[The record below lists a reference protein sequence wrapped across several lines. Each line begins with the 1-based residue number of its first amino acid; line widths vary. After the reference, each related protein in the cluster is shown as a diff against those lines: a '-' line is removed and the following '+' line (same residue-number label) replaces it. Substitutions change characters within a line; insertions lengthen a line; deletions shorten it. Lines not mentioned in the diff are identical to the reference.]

1 MDYRG
6 TLNLPETSFPMR
18 AGAAQREPEMLSR
31 WDGLA
36 VYQRMLEQRASAP
49 TFILHDGP
57 PYANGHMHMGHVLN
71 RVLKDIVVKYKHL
84 SGHLTPYVP
93 GWDCH
98 GLPIELQVEKEVGRA
113 KKAELPVVEVRRL
126 CDAYARKFV
135 GIQRDE
141 VRRLGVVGDWEQPYL
156 TLAPEYEA
164 QEIRELGKLA
174 SAGFLYR
181 RKKPVY
187 WCASCETALA
197 EAEVEYEE
205 KRSHSVY
212 VRFPAAGGSERA
224 EVPVALLGA
233 AADAASRDA
242 LQGLDARKVALV
254 AWTTTPW
261 TLPANLALSLNPELA
276 YVGLRVTGDL
286 LIVAEGLAEAFL
298 AANGLT
304 EDEGVARIRFTAK
317 LLEGVEFDHP
327 WLERRVPVLLGD
339 HVTLESGTGV
349 VHTAP
354 GHGQEDYEIGLRYG
368 LDVYSPVDAR
378 GRFTQDVPELAGE
391 RIFDA
396 DKKVVERIRE
406 QGNLLADGPFTH
418 SYPHCW
424 RCKKP
429 LFFRAT
435 EQWFV
440 SLANADL
447 RGETLAAIDRVRWI
461 PPWGRDRIH
470 GMIATRPD
478 WCISRQR
485 SWGVPIVAV
494 HCEKCGHAHAS
505 KALAE
510 HVAAIVE
517 REGSNAWFAHPVEE
531 LLPEGFRCESC
542 AGREFR
548 KETDILD
555 VWFDSGVSH
564 AAVLEKR
571 PGLRAP
577 ADLYLEGSDQHR
589 GWFHT
594 SILTSVATRGDA
606 PYLACLT
613 HGFILDGAGKKMSK
627 SGGNA
632 MSPDAIMKDMGA
644 DVLRLWVA
652 AEDYR
657 GDVKLSK
664 QILGHLVEAYRRLR
678 NTARFLLGNLGD
690 FDPQRDT
697 VAYADLPELD
707 RYALD
712 RLARVEQ
719 RAREAYDAYEFHG
732 VYHLMNNFCAVDMSA
747 LYLDVVKDRA
757 YCSAPDDPG
766 RRAAQTVMHEIAR
779 ALAGMLAPVLTFLA
793 EDVWRALPDAGGT
806 DSVLLTDFPKPG
818 AGWIDDALAARF
830 ERLLAVRSAVTK
842 ALETERQAGKIG
854 HSLEAKV
861 ALSATPE
868 LAALLGGHEAFLAE
882 LFIVSEVVLESA
894 ALPESALLPGLGI
907 AVSAATGEKCTRC
920 WNYRR
925 DVSSVAAYP
934 GACGRCANV
943 LGRIGHAV
951 AS

>member
-1 MDYRG
+1 M
-6 TLNLPETSFPMR
+6 
-18 AGAAQREPEMLSR
+18 
-31 WDGLA
+31 
-36 VYQRMLEQRASAP
+36 
-49 TFILHDGP
+49 
-57 PYANGHMHMGHVLN
+57 
-71 RVLKDIVVKYKHL
+71 
-84 SGHLTPYVP
+84 
-93 GWDCH
+93 
-98 GLPIELQVEKEVGRA
+98 
-113 KKAELPVVEVRRL
+113 VEVRRL

-135 GIQRDE
+135 GIQRDG
-141 VRRLGVVGDWEQPYL
+141 VRRLGVVGDWEHPYL

-181 RKKPVY
+181 RKRPVY

-205 KRSHSVY
+205 KRSHSIY
-212 VRFPAAGGSERA
+212 VRFPVARGA
-224 EVPVALLGA
+224 EPAVVPVALLGA
-233 AADAASRDA
+233 ADAGSRDA
-242 LQGLDARKVALV
+242 LKSLDARKVALV

-261 TLPANLALSLNPELA
+261 TLPANLGLSLNPELA
-276 YVGLRVTGDL
+276 YVGLHVGGDL
-286 LIVAEGLAEAFL
+286 LIVAEGLAESFL
-298 AANGLT
+298 AATGLR
-304 EDEGVARIRFTAK
+304 EDEGSERVRLSAK
-317 LLEGVEFDHP
+317 LLEGVEFSHP
-327 WLERRVPVLLGD
+327 WIERRVPVLLGD

-406 QGNLLADGPFTH
+406 AGNLVGDGPLTH

-435 EQWFV
+435 EQWWV
-440 SLANADL
+440 SLENNDL
-447 RGETLAAIDRVRWI
+447 RAETLAAIDRVRWI
-461 PPWGRDRIH
+461 PPWGHDRIH

-485 SWGVPIVAV
+485 IWGVPIVAV
-494 HCEKCGHAHAS
+494 HCEKCGVAHAS
-505 KALAE
+505 KELAE

-517 REGSNAWFAHPVEE
+517 REGSDAWFARPVEE
-531 LLPEGFRCESC
+531 LLPSGFRCESC

-564 AAVLEKR
+564 AAVLEQR
-571 PGLRAP
+571 EELRAP

-594 SILTSVATRGDA
+594 SILTSVATRGNA

-613 HGFILDGAGKKMSK
+613 HGFILDGQGKKMSK

-632 MSPDAIMKDMGA
+632 MAPDAVMKDLGA

-664 QILGHLVEAYRRLR
+664 EILGHLVEAYRRLR

-690 FDPQRDT
+690 FDPRRGA
-697 VAYADLPELD
+697 VPYAALPELE
-707 RYALD
+707 RFALD
-712 RLARVEQ
+712 RLARVVQ
-719 RAREAYDAYEFHG
+719 RVRDGYESYEFHN
-732 VYHLMNNFCAVDMSA
+732 VYHLLNNYCAVDLSA

-757 YCSAPDDPG
+757 YCSAPDDPA
-766 RRAAQTVMHEIAR
+766 RRAAQTVMHEIVR
-779 ALAGMLAPVLTFLA
+779 ALAGMLAPVATFLA
-793 EDVWRALPDAGGT
+793 EDVWRALPGGGGT
-806 DSVLLTDFPKPG
+806 DSVLLTDFPAP
-818 AGWIDDALAARF
+818 AAEWIDDALAARF

-842 ALETERQAGKIG
+842 ALEAERQAGNIG
-854 HSLEAKV
+854 HSLEARV
-861 ALSATPE
+861 ALAAPRE
-868 LAALLGGHEAFLAE
+868 LAELLRGNEAFLAE
-882 LFIVSEVVLESA
+882 LFIVSQVTLEPGP
-894 ALPESALLPGLGI
+894 LPESPLLPGLGI
-907 AVSAATGEKCTRC
+907 AVAAASGEKCTRC
-920 WNYRR
+920 WNYRL
-925 DVSSVAAYP
+925 DVSSVAAFP
-934 GACGRCANV
+934 GACGRCADV

>member
-6 TLNLPETSFPMR
+6 TLNLPATSFPMR
-18 AGAAQREPEMLSR
+18 ANAAQREPEMLSR
-31 WDGLA
+31 WDSLG
-36 VYQRMLEQRASAP
+36 VYERMLAQRAAAP
-49 TFILHDGP
+49 LFVLHDGP
-57 PYANGHMHMGHVLN
+57 PYANGNMHMGHVLN

-113 KKAELPVVEVRRL
+113 KKAALPVTEVRRL
-126 CDAYARKFV
+126 CDAYARRFV

-141 VRRLGVVGDWEQPYL
+141 IRRLGVVGDWAHPYL
-156 TLAPEYEA
+156 TLAPDYEA

-174 SAGFLYR
+174 SAGALYR

-205 KRSHSVY
+205 KRSHSIY
-212 VRFPAAGGSERA
+212 VRFPLAAGA
-224 EVPVALLGA
+224 PPQPIPVAVLGA
-233 AADAASRDA
+233 VDAGARDA
-242 LQGLDARKVALV
+242 LRACDARKVALV

-261 TLPANLALSLNPELA
+261 TLPANLGLSINPEYS
-276 YVGLRVTGDL
+276 YVGLQVDGAL
-286 LIVAEGLAEAFL
+286 LIVAEGLADGFL
-298 AANGLT
+298 AATNLR
-304 EDEGVARIRFTAK
+304 EDEGKARLRFDPRA
-317 LLEGVEFDHP
+317 LEGAEFSHP

-378 GRFTQDVPELAGE
+378 GRFTSEVPELAGE
-391 RIFDA
+391 RVFDA
-396 DKKVVERIRE
+396 DKKVIERIRE
-406 QGNLLADGPFTH
+406 AGNLIAEGPLTH

-440 SLANADL
+440 SLSANDL
-447 RGETLAAIDRVRWI
+447 RKETLEAIDRVRWI

-470 GMIATRPD
+470 GMISTRPD

-505 KALAE
+505 KELAD

-517 REGSNAWFAHPVEE
+517 REGSNVWFARPVAE
-531 LLPEGFRCESC
+531 LLPPGFRCENC
-542 AGREFR
+542 AGHELR

-564 AAVLEKR
+564 AAVLER
-571 PGLRAP
+571 RSELRSP

-594 SILTSVATRGDA
+594 SLLTSVATRGRA

-613 HGFILDGAGKKMSK
+613 HGFILDGQGKKMSK

-664 QILGHLVEAYRRLR
+664 EILGHLVEAYRRVR

-690 FDPQRDT
+690 FVPET
-697 VAYADLPELD
+697 HVVAHDALPELE

-712 RLARVEQ
+712 RLARVQQ
-719 RAREAYDAYEFHG
+719 RVRDAYESYEFHT
-732 VYHLMNNFCAVDMSA
+732 VYHLLNNFCAVDMSA

-757 YCSAPDDPG
+757 YCSAPDDPA
-766 RRAAQTVMHEIAR
+766 RRAAQTVMYEIVR

-793 EDVWRALPDAGGT
+793 EDIWHALPGGGGT
-806 DSVLLTDFPKPG
+806 DSVLLGEFAPPRPEWT
-818 AGWIDDALAARF
+818 DDALAARF

-842 ALETERQAGKIG
+842 ALEGERQAGKIG
-854 HSLEAKV
+854 QSLEAQI
-861 ALSATPE
+861 ALAPPPDLAE
-868 LAALLGGHEAFLAE
+868 LLRANAAFLPE
-882 LFIVSEVVLESA
+882 LFIVSQVTLVPGP
-894 ALPESALLPGLGI
+894 LPESAVLPGLGI
-907 AVSAATGEKCTRC
+907 AVSAAAGEKCTRC
-920 WNYRR
+920 WNYRL
-925 DVSSVAAYP
+925 DVGSVAAFP
-934 GACGRCANV
+934 GACGRCADV
-943 LGRIGHAV
+943 LGRIGYAA

>member
-1 MDYRG
+1 
-6 TLNLPETSFPMR
+6 
-18 AGAAQREPEMLSR
+18 
-31 WDGLA
+31 
-36 VYQRMLEQRASAP
+36 
-49 TFILHDGP
+49 
-57 PYANGHMHMGHVLN
+57 
-71 RVLKDIVVKYKHL
+71 
-84 SGHLTPYVP
+84 
-93 GWDCH
+93 
-98 GLPIELQVEKEVGRA
+98 
-113 KKAELPVVEVRRL
+113 
-126 CDAYARKFV
+126 
-135 GIQRDE
+135 
-141 VRRLGVVGDWEQPYL
+141 
-156 TLAPEYEA
+156 
-164 QEIRELGKLA
+164 
-174 SAGFLYR
+174 
-181 RKKPVY
+181 
-187 WCASCETALA
+187 
-197 EAEVEYEE
+197 
-205 KRSHSVY
+205 
-212 VRFPAAGGSERA
+212 
-224 EVPVALLGA
+224 
-233 AADAASRDA
+233 
-242 LQGLDARKVALV
+242 
-254 AWTTTPW
+254 
-261 TLPANLALSLNPELA
+261 
-276 YVGLRVTGDL
+276 
-286 LIVAEGLAEAFL
+286 
-298 AANGLT
+298 
-304 EDEGVARIRFTAK
+304 
-317 LLEGVEFDHP
+317 
-327 WLERRVPVLLGD
+327 
-339 HVTLESGTGV
+339 
-349 VHTAP
+349 
-354 GHGQEDYEIGLRYG
+354 
-368 LDVYSPVDAR
+368 
-378 GRFTQDVPELAGE
+378 
-391 RIFDA
+391 
-396 DKKVVERIRE
+396 
-406 QGNLLADGPFTH
+406 
-418 SYPHCW
+418 
-424 RCKKP
+424 
-429 LFFRAT
+429 
-435 EQWFV
+435 
-440 SLANADL
+440 
-447 RGETLAAIDRVRWI
+447 
-461 PPWGRDRIH
+461 
-470 GMIATRPD
+470 MIATRPD

-594 SILTSVATRGDA
+594 SILTSVATRGNA
-606 PYLACLT
+606 PYIACLT

-719 RAREAYDAYEFHG
+719 RAREAYDAYEFHS
-732 VYHLMNNFCAVDMSA
+732 VYHLLNNFCAVDMSA
-747 LYLDVVKDRA
+747 LYLDVVKDRV
-757 YCSAPDDPG
+757 YTSAPDDPG

-779 ALAGMLAPVLTFLA
+779 ALAGLLAPVLTFLA
-793 EDVWRALPDAGGT
+793 EDVWRALPNAGGT
-806 DSVLLTDFPKPG
+806 DSVLLTDFPSP
-818 AGWIDDALAARF
+818 AEGWLDDALAARF

-868 LAALLGGHEAFLAE
+868 LAPLLAGNEAFLAE
-882 LFIVSEVVLESA
+882 FFIVSEVALEDA
-894 ALPESALLPGLGI
+894 PLPESALLPGLGI
-907 AVSAATGEKCTRC
+907 LVSAATGEKCTRC

-934 GACGRCANV
+934 GACARCADV